1 MFRFAHVFLA
11 AAVAAAFLPARAS
24 ALELGDIASQAA
36 LGQTLDARIELR
48 GMGDLGAEDL
58 KVSLVPQ
65 QEAERL
71 GMEPNYV
78 FLSGLRFT
86 PEVGR
91 NGRGVIRVQ
100 SSGPVREPYVNFV
113 LQVAWPQGRAMREY
127 TLLLD
132 PPNYQAVAQAPSAPV
147 VSAAPSTAI
156 AAPVMAPGVA
166 APAPSGSHRIAA
178 GDTLWAIA
186 SRHRPAGDASVMQTM
201 RAIQALNPQAFIDGN
216 ANLPRVGAV
225 LRLPDA
231 NQVRA
236 QGHAEA
242 VTHFQAQEA
251 RWRERPRALDATRK
265 AAPGAAPAVAEVRDQ
280 LRLQSGQASKQPQA
294 KAAAERLALLQ
305 EDLDSARRQ
314 GEELTSRIGDLQ
326 SQLDKLNK
334 LIELKDA
341 QIATLVARL
350 AAQSR
355 QQAAG
360 APAEPPVAVVGSPTP
375 QATPA
380 AAQEVAR

>member
-1 MFRFAHVFLA
+1 MFRFAHLFLA

-48 GMGDLGAEDL
+48 GMGDLGSEDL

-71 GMEPNYV
+71 GMQPNYV

-100 SSGPVREPYVNFV
+100 SSAPVREPYVNFV
-113 LQVAWPQGRAMREY
+113 LQVVWPQGRAMREY

-132 PPNYQAVAQAPSAPV
+132 PPNYQAVARAPSAPA
-147 VSAAPSTAI
+147 VSAVPSTASAPPVRQVPVG
-156 AAPVMAPGVA
+156 AAPE
-166 APAPSGSHRIAA
+166 PSGGHRIAA

-186 SRHRPAGDASVMQTM
+186 SRYRPAGDASVMQTM
-201 RAIQALNPQAFIDGN
+201 RAIQALNPQAFLDGN
-216 ANLPRVGAV
+216 ANRPRVGAV

-231 NQVRA
+231 KQVRA

-242 VTHFQAQEA
+242 VSHFQAQEA
-251 RWRERPRALDATRK
+251 RWRERPRPLDATRK
-265 AAPGAAPAVAEVRDQ
+265 AAPGAAPAVAEVRDN
-280 LRLQSGQASKQPQA
+280 LRLLSGQASKQPQA

-355 QQAAG
+355 QQAA
-360 APAEPPVAVVGSPTP
+360 AEPPVAVAGTPTP
-375 QATPA
+375 QAAPA
-380 AAQEVAR
+380 AAQETAR

>member
-48 GMGDLGAEDL
+48 GMGDLGSDDL

-91 NGRGVIRVQ
+91 DGRGVIRVQ
-100 SSGPVREPYVNFV
+100 SSAPVREPYVNFV

-132 PPNYQAVAQAPSAPV
+132 PPSYRAVAQAPSAPV
-147 VSAAPSTAI
+147 VSAAPS
-156 AAPVMAPGVA
+156 AAPVKAPGVD

-231 NQVRA
+231 SQVRA

-242 VTHFQAQEA
+242 VSHFRAQDA

-265 AAPGAAPAVAEVRDQ
+265 SAPGAAPAVAEVRDQ

-294 KAAAERLALLQ
+294 KVAAERLALLQ

-355 QQAAG
+355 QQV
-360 APAEPPVAVVGSPTP
+360 APAASEAPVAVAGSPTP
-375 QATPA
+375 QAAPA
-380 AAQEVAR
+380 AAQEIAR

>member
-1 MFRFAHVFLA
+1 M
-11 AAVAAAFLPARAS
+11 PARAS

-48 GMGDLGAEDL
+48 GMGDLGADDL

-147 VSAAPSTAI
+147 VSAAPSAAI
-156 AAPVMAPGVA
+156 AAPVKAPGVA
-166 APAPSGSHRIAA
+166 APVPSGSHRIVA

-231 NQVRA
+231 SQARA

-242 VTHFQAQEA
+242 VSHFQAQEA

-355 QQAAG
+355 QQAA
-360 APAEPPVAVVGSPTP
+360 PTEAEPPVAVAGSPTP
-375 QATPA
+375 QAAPA